1 MYKNLLYYRV
11 TYTVSIYTIAVKNI
25 QKTGLKILINNM
37 ENNKGS
43 TLWRGAVNTL
53 CKQNTAGVTMDHLE
67 WLISMNTVCI

>member
-37 ENNKGS
+37 ENN
-43 TLWRGAVNTL
+43 REAL
-53 CKQNTAGVTMDHLE
+53 CGEEQ
-67 WLISMNTVCI
+67 

>member
-37 ENNKGS
+37 ENNKE
-43 TLWRGAVNTL
+43 AL
-53 CKQNTAGVTMDHLE
+53 CGEERLRLFVSRTQRA
-67 WLISMNTVCI
+67 

>member
-53 CKQNTAGVTMDHLE
+53 CK
-67 WLISMNTVCI
+67 